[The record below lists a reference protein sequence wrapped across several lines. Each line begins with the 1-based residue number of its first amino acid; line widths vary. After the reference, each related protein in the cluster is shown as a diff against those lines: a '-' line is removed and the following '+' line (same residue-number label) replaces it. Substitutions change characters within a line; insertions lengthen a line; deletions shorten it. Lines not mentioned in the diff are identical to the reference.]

1 MYCDL
6 LIHSQISSIK
16 QENINTFF
24 RLNKCLKS
32 KKTVRDILLER
43 KFFCLVSILRSWD
56 VSLWRL

>member
-24 RLNKCLKS
+24 RLNKCLKKS

-43 KFFCLVSILRSWD
+43 TFFCLVSILRS
-56 VSLWRL
+56 